1 MLIALQ
7 NTLNVCLRCFFHR
20 ASHSLFSKEAVIVTK
35 VDQSL
40 VVDCKAAET
49 IFHCKALKIKIRSKI
64 NVGCCPVCFTATH
77 FRIDCLKRQK
87 NLSCHLNKFTL
98 VVPVCKT
105 TKQREVSHLQVYF
118 CSSSSHLEAEGWY
131 INPTI
136 TFPKDEEVIL
146 CELWELGKETLH
158 GPIIVL
164 GDLREEHMN

>member
-1 MLIALQ
+1 MFN
-7 NTLNVCLRCFFHR
+7 NTSNVCLRCFFHG

-49 IFHCKALKIKIRSKI
+49 IFHRKALKIKIRSKI
-64 NVGCCPVCFTATH
+64 IHSALLQH
-77 FRIDCLKRQK
+77 ISRKK
-87 NLSCHLNKFTL
+87 NLSCHLNNFTL

-105 TKQREVSHLQVYF
+105 TKQHEVSHLQVYF
-118 CSSSSHLEAEGWY
+118 CSSSSHLEAEGWHK
-131 INPTI
+131 NPTI

-146 CELWELGKETLH
+146 CELWELGKETLQ

-164 GDLREEHMN
+164 GDLREEHTN